1 MRILLG
7 ALTLLALAA
16 PSFADTP
23 AGGAAAELIAASSAE
38 GVFEALP
45 SERGVVVRHTRSGL
59 TCRLVSGNTNRLLI
73 FPQAARGEDVACET
87 RSAGESIT
95 LYATRYSIDA
105 PLDEQIHGVE
115 AAIRQRF
122 PEAEPIAATTAISS
136 DALPA
141 RRSVQFII
149 RPDGVRTY
157 TRASIAQIG
166 DWTIKLRY
174 SVVAPDA
181 ESVRQGE
188 LAANAAFASALREI
202 ARARP

>member
-7 ALTLLALAA
+7 ALAFLALAA
-16 PSFADTP
+16 PALADPP
-23 AGGAAAELIAASSAE
+23 ASGAAAELIAASSAE

-59 TCRLVSGNTNRLLI
+59 TCRLISGNANRLLI

-87 RSAGESIT
+87 RSARESVT
-95 LYATRYSIDA
+95 LYATRYSIEA
-105 PLDEQIHGVE
+105 PLDEQISGVE

-136 DALPA
+136 DTLPA
-141 RRSVQFII
+141 HRTVQFII

-157 TRASIAQIG
+157 TRASIAQVG

-181 ESVRQGE
+181 EAVRQGE
-188 LAANAAFASALREI
+188 VAANAAFASALREI